1 MILICLGIFLV
12 ECVAKVITRENEGSK
27 IGVTLI
33 NPALS
38 SFITETRGKL
48 YNQSPG

>member
-33 NPALS
+33 NSALN
-38 SFITETRGKL
+38 SFITETRGKIV
-48 YNQSPG
+48 